1 MLDELENDGDHYVQ
15 QVLIVSK
22 MCEMPLM
29 LCDLCVDKSS
39 NGDKC
44 DCAGKQCEWF
54 VYNHEV
60 AIPEYIVDF
69 EYVTSVR
76 QCLRLPS

>member
-1 MLDELENDGDHYVQ
+1 
-15 QVLIVSK
+15 
-22 MCEMPLM
+22 M

-60 AIPEYIVDF
+60 VIPEYIVDF

-76 QCLRLPS
+76 WYL